1 MINYVNEQT
10 ASRMCHQTE
19 REQDEFVQVAQP
31 LVETETSG
39 CEEAEERFRPDDC
52 NVNSIQEQALLK
64 QVSQPQHTVL
74 LV

>member
-10 ASRMCHQTE
+10 TSRMRHQTE

-31 LVETETSG
+31 LVEQETSG
-39 CEEAEERFRPDDC
+39 CEEAKERLRPDDG
-52 NVNSIQEQALLK
+52 NVNSIRDQAALK
-64 QVSQPQHTVL
+64 QISQPQHAVL